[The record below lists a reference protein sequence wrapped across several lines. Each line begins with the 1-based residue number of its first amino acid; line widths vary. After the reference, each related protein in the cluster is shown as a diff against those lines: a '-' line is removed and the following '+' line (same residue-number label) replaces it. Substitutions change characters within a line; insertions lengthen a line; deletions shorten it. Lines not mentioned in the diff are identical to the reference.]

1 MDSSSIL
8 RSSLTAYGVQ
18 LGAIAN
24 NVANANTS
32 GYSPQRVVL
41 AENQNGGVTA
51 TLSTSVNPDPPTP
64 ETPETGDPAP
74 LTSNVNMATQMVDLI
89 VVQNSFQASARALR
103 TMEET
108 KGFVLDI
115 MG

>member
-24 NVANANTS
+24 NIANANTAEF
-32 GYSPQRVVL
+32 SPQRVVL

-51 TLSTSVNPDPPTP
+51 TLSTNVNSDPPTP
-64 ETPETGDPAP
+64 ETLDTQAPPP

-89 VVQNSFQASARALR
+89 LVQNSFQASARALR